1 MATNRFKPIMVSF
14 NEEAYNNAQEQAKA
28 KLELLDKA
36 SVWVHNNL
44 DIDKNVNL
52 KRLHLNMVEYFKD
65 AILVVFKDVNQLG
78 LSASKLIEAKEIPIK
93 ELWDIQ
99 EEYNKNKLEVTFEKN
114 VPKVEVQRKDFEVWT
129 TSERQNKRLLA
140 GNKFISNIA
149 GLQEYVHIYPK
160 DIMQGTSG
168 FVRYD
173 IRNHKYYVN
182 PEFVFSN

>member
-1 MATNRFKPIMVSF
+1 M
-14 NEEAYNNAQEQAKA
+14 
-28 KLELLDKA
+28 
-36 SVWVHNNL
+36 
-44 DIDKNVNL
+44 
-52 KRLHLNMVEYFKD
+52 
-65 AILVVFKDVNQLG
+65 
-78 LSASKLIEAKEIPIK
+78 
-93 ELWDIQ
+93 
-99 EEYNKNKLEVTFEKN
+99 
-114 VPKVEVQRKDFEVWT
+114 PKVEVQRKGFEVWT

-160 DIMQGTSG
+160 DIMQGTSS

>member
-1 MATNRFKPIMVSF
+1 MPTNKFKPIMVSF
-14 NEEAYNNAQEQAKA
+14 DEDSYNNAQEQAKA

-44 DIDKNVNL
+44 DIEKNVNL

-78 LSASKLIEAKEIPIK
+78 LSASKLIEAKEILIK
-93 ELWDIQ
+93 ELWEIQ
-99 EEYNKNKLEVTFEKN
+99 EEYNKNKVEVTFEKN
-114 VPKVEVQRKDFEVWT
+114 VPKVEVKRKDFEVWT
-129 TSERQNKRLLA
+129 TSERQNKRRLA

-168 FVRYD
+168 FVKYD
-173 IRNHKYYVN
+173 MRKMKYYVN
-182 PEFVFSN
+182 PEYIFGN